1 MGLYKYILF
10 YVWLNLLLKV
20 KDWREKFNWKLKF
33 LVVVS
38 MKHR

>member
-20 KDWREKFNWKLKF
+20 KDWREKLNWKLKF

>member
-10 YVWLNLLLKV
+10 YVWLNLFLKV
-20 KDWREKFNWKLKF
+20 KDWREKLKF